1 MPTTCHRLPRLLL
14 YGTLAVAALLSVF
27 VFLALLPMAAG
38 DVPYSFD
45 GAQGAEGPRISDPGI
60 LPPGLL
66 VLLLLID
73 CTAALALFLY
83 LRVNEAV

>member
-1 MPTTCHRLPRLLL
+1 MSPTEHRLPRLLL
-14 YGTLAVAALLSVF
+14 CITLAVAALLSAF
-27 VFLALLPMAAG
+27 VFLAVLPIATG
-38 DVPYSFD
+38 DIPYSFD